1 MALTSIRQQLID
13 ALETRLK
20 TIQVANGYE
29 TDIGLNVNVW
39 HTTDFQESELPAID
53 IRDVSESVEVR
64 GGNHI
69 CTLTVEVEAKVSGS
83 TSGVTMRDI
92 LADII
97 KAVGTDSTF
106 TNLAQDTRPLQNDSF
121 GFGKQDKSIASI
133 QMTFEMRY
141 LVKAFKPYT
150 LA

>member
-1 MALTSIRQQLID
+1 MALTSVRQQIID
-13 ALETRLK
+13 AVETRLK
-20 TIQVANGYE
+20 TIKTANGYE

-39 HTTDFQESELPAID
+39 HTTDFQETELPAID
-53 IRDVSESVEVR
+53 IRDVSEVMEVR

-69 CTLTVEVEAKVSGS
+69 CTLTVEIEAKVSGS
-83 TSGVTMRDI
+83 ASGVTMRDI

-106 TNLAQDTRPLQNDSF
+106 SNLVQETRPLQNDSF
-121 GFGKQDKSIASI
+121 GFGKNDKLIASI
-133 QMTFEMRY
+133 LMTFEMRY

>member
-1 MALTSIRQQLID
+1 MPASIRQQIID
-13 ALETRLK
+13 AVETRLK
-20 TIQVANGYE
+20 TIKVANGYE

-39 HTTDFQESELPAID
+39 HVTDLQEPELPAID
-53 IRDVSESVEVR
+53 IRDTSESIEVR

-69 CTLTVEVEAKVSGS
+69 CTLTIEIEAKVSGAS
-83 TSGVTMRDI
+83 SGVSMRDI

-97 KAVGTDSTF
+97 KAVGTDPSFSGLVQETK
-106 TNLAQDTRPLQNDSF
+106 PLQNDSF
-121 GFGKQDKSIASI
+121 GFGKQDKTIASI
-133 QMTFEMRY
+133 LMTFEMRY

>member
-1 MALTSIRQQLID
+1 MALTSVRQQIVD
-13 ALETRLK
+13 AVETRLK
-20 TIQVANGYE
+20 TIKTANGYE

-39 HTTDFQESELPAID
+39 HTTDFQETELPAID
-53 IRDVSESVEVR
+53 IRDVSEVMEVR

-69 CTLTVEVEAKVSGS
+69 CTLTVEIEAKVSGS
-83 TSGVTMRDI
+83 ASGVTMRDI

-106 TNLAQDTRPLQNDSF
+106 SNLVQETRPLQNDSF
-121 GFGKQDKSIASI
+121 GFGKNDKLIASI
-133 QMTFEMRY
+133 LMTFEMRY